1 MDKYVIVI
9 GESLSENKLL
19 LKLELG
25 YIDSAWLHPS
35 VIDYFPPSAHFFIIH
50 MGFCYQNSATV
61 FVSKTSF

>member
-25 YIDSAWLHPS
+25 YQALLGYIPQSLIIFLHQHTFS
-35 VIDYFPPSAHFFIIH
+35 LYIWA
-50 MGFCYQNSATV
+50 
-61 FVSKTSF
+61 FVTKTQPQSL